1 MQQQIEFEATT
12 FQHTVRIPDDIPNGL
27 PVRVV
32 LVFDDSN
39 NAFQKTE
46 QANLNQANKF
56 SPFPAKLTL
65 TRDEINDRRPEYL
78 TVAVDAIDIPPR
90 NERYER

>member
-27 PVRVV
+27 PVRVI

-39 NAFQKTE
+39 NALQKTE
-46 QANLNQANKF
+46 EANLNLASKF

-65 TRDEINDRRPEYL
+65 TRDEINARRPEYL
-78 TVAVDAIDIPPR
+78 TMAVDAIDIPPR